1 MLMLETE
8 APVTTIRLM
17 VQDAMDELAA
27 HTVDCGQCWTGACEE
42 GAMLVRRAMRVRAER
57 DRLDARPRLV

>member
-27 HTVDCGQCWTGACEE
+27 HTVDCGQCWTGA
-42 GAMLVRRAMRVRAER
+42 MLVRRAMRVRAER